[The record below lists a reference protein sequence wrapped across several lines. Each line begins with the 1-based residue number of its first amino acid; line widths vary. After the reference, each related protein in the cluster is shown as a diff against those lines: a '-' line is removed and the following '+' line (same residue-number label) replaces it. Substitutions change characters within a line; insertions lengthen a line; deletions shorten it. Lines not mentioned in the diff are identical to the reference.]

1 MISPLWRRI
10 VAKGLLVSW
19 ILVSLA
25 ASAAMYSLWWQ
36 RERAVFLGVDPQG
49 QREAIW
55 KQAGLPDGV
64 LALLPRLETWP
75 TDASYSIHG
84 DTNRQSYL
92 KYLLLPR
99 VPRGSDRYV
108 VDVDSLQIQ
117 GEGSERIRE
126 REAPL
131 RGVSAPLGSLLIA
144 AGITLLLRRLAHR
157 SGMSVPEAF
166 ALSCLL
172 IMMAVVASKAVLF
185 TSFPACV
192 VLSAVSVGGWLWQLT
207 SVLRGQ
213 GTLQEEGECARPV
226 RKVRADWRSVRFDRW
241 ELLFIVLL
249 LSSLVWSVLMAVVVV
264 PDDWDAWAIWGAKAK
279 ALALAVGPLRD
290 VTYFGHGDYPLL
302 WPAVWALSGWCG
314 GGWEEMGS
322 RIWGPV
328 FMLMCSWEII
338 HVVWR
343 NSDSRRAALLAA
355 ALFATIP
362 MVPLVASWSY
372 AEAPLWLMTICTYGC
387 LSRWRST
394 GSTADIACAALFTV
408 AAAMTKNEGV
418 LFSALVVLWIFAS
431 RRQGRLGALGMLA
444 AIFCCL
450 YLPWVYWVK
459 IHLALS
465 SHATEGLH
473 ISPEIL
479 ARAAERLPVALEVIG
494 RMWMDPRQWNV
505 VLWGL
510 ALAMLYAMC
519 RGEQRED
526 FLLPLGML
534 LAYCVIVVFHTADIY
549 WQVGT
554 SWNRLTLQAIP
565 LSLAMVVPRLVNPV
579 RRWMM

>member
-1 MISPLWRRI
+1 MISPFWRRF
-10 VAKGLLVSW
+10 VAKGLLGCW
-19 ILVSLA
+19 IIVSLA
-25 ASAAMYSLWWQ
+25 ALAAMYSLWWQ
-36 RERAVFLGVDPQG
+36 RERAVYLGVEPLG

-75 TDASYSIHG
+75 KDASYSIHG
-84 DTNRQSYL
+84 DSNRQSYL

-99 VPRGSDRYV
+99 VPRGSERYV
-108 VDVDSLQIQ
+108 VDVDSLQIH
-117 GEGSERIRE
+117 GEGTEHILE
-126 REAPL
+126 KNVPFPA
-131 RGVSAPLGSLLIA
+131 VSAPLGSLLVV
-144 AGITLLLRRLAHR
+144 AGITLLLRRLPHR

-172 IMMAVVASKAVLF
+172 VMLAVVASKAIFHRASPGFAALL
-185 TSFPACV
+185 V
-192 VLSAVSVGGWLWQLT
+192 VSGCGWLWRLAHA
-207 SVLRGQ
+207 LKKHR
-213 GTLQEEGECARPV
+213 TLKEEGGSAYPV
-226 RKVRADWRSVRFDRW
+226 RLVRAYWRAARFDWW
-241 ELLFIVLL
+241 ELLFIALL
-249 LSSLVWSVLMAVVVV
+249 FFSLVWSALMAVVVV
-264 PDDWDAWAIWGAKAK
+264 PDDWDAWAIWGPKAK
-279 ALALAVGPLRD
+279 ALALSVGPLLD

-328 FMLMCSWEII
+328 FMLMCSWELI
-338 HVVWR
+338 HVVRR

-372 AEAPLWLMTICTYGC
+372 AEAPFWLMTICTYGC
-387 LSRWRST
+387 LTRWRVT
-394 GSTADIACAALFTV
+394 GSNVDIACAAILTV
-408 AAAMTKNEGV
+408 ATALTKNEGV
-418 LFSALVVLWIFAS
+418 LFSVLVVLWIFFS
-431 RRQGRLGALGMLA
+431 RRPGRFKAMGMLA
-444 AIFCCL
+444 GMFFFL

-473 ISPEIL
+473 LSLETL
-479 ARAAERLPVALEVIG
+479 TRAAERLPTALEVIV
-494 RMWMDPRQWNV
+494 RMWADPRQWNV
-505 VLWGL
+505 VLLGL
-510 ALAMLYAMC
+510 VASIVYALC
-519 RGEQRED
+519 RSKQRED
-526 FLLPLGML
+526 FLLPVGMM
-534 LAYCVIVVFHTADIY
+534 LAYCIIVVFHTADIY

-565 LSLAMVVPRLVNPV
+565 LALAMVVPRLVIPV
-579 RRWMM
+579 RRLLI

>member
-1 MISPLWRRI
+1 
-10 VAKGLLVSW
+10 
-19 ILVSLA
+19 
-25 ASAAMYSLWWQ
+25 
-36 RERAVFLGVDPQG
+36 
-49 QREAIW
+49 
-55 KQAGLPDGV
+55 
-64 LALLPRLETWP
+64 
-75 TDASYSIHG
+75 
-84 DTNRQSYL
+84 
-92 KYLLLPR
+92 
-99 VPRGSDRYV
+99 
-108 VDVDSLQIQ
+108 
-117 GEGSERIRE
+117 
-126 REAPL
+126 
-131 RGVSAPLGSLLIA
+131 
-144 AGITLLLRRLAHR
+144 
-157 SGMSVPEAF
+157 
-166 ALSCLL
+166 
-172 IMMAVVASKAVLF
+172 
-185 TSFPACV
+185 
-192 VLSAVSVGGWLWQLT
+192 
-207 SVLRGQ
+207 
-213 GTLQEEGECARPV
+213 
-226 RKVRADWRSVRFDRW
+226 
-241 ELLFIVLL
+241 
-249 LSSLVWSVLMAVVVV
+249 
-264 PDDWDAWAIWGAKAK
+264 
-279 ALALAVGPLRD
+279 
-290 VTYFGHGDYPLL
+290 
-302 WPAVWALSGWCG
+302 
-314 GGWEEMGS
+314 
-322 RIWGPV
+322 
-328 FMLMCSWEII
+328 MLMCSWEII